1 MSSKIIFDIEADGLF
16 RESKTKVWDEELRKN
31 FMVIL
36 PKLTRVWCIVAK
48 DIESGTVY
56 KFPPSKI
63 KEGVAFLHQAETLI
77 GHNIIGYDIP
87 VLEKL
92 YDFDFKGKIEDTLVM
107 SRLFNPVRENG
118 HSLGTWGY
126 RVGCPKLEQPALF
139 SEYTEEMLTYC
150 VGDVNLNHK
159 VYDALKQEQQGFSQQ
174 SLELEQDV
182 ARIMKEQEDNGF
194 RLEEEYTNLLLNK
207 LTTRKN
213 EVEKEVQDTF
223 KPIMVDDKLVTPK
236 FKKDGTLSKSPALS
250 EEEIIKCKENNYK
263 PFMRQKLQ
271 EFNLGSRKQ
280 IGERVLELG
289 WKPNRFTPT
298 GQPIVDEPTLNK
310 VKHVK
315 EASLIAEFLLLQKR
329 TSQLVSWLKDLQIK
343 RKFKN
348 RVWHYEHGWIIPEGK
363 VKQNY
368 SKESRVHGFVI
379 PNGAVTGRMTHRSP
393 NMAQV
398 PSIHKEYGV
407 ECRSCWTVPEGYKLV
422 GIDASG
428 LELRILAHY
437 MKDEEYTNEIING
450 DIHTTNQKLASLK
463 SRDQAKT
470 FIYAFLYGAGD
481 AKIGKIIKANQS
493 SGKKLK
499 ANFLSNLPSL
509 RTLTERAKEAGAR
522 GYLKG
527 LDGRKIYVRSPH
539 ASLNTLLQ
547 GGGAIVMKQALIFL
561 DQYIK
566 NEGLDAKFVANI
578 HDEWQLEVKDTDADK
593 VGQFGVTALQ
603 KAGEHFNMD
612 CPLTGEYKI
621 GGNWSETH

>member
-1 MSSKIIFDIEADGLF
+1 MSSKIIFDIEADGLL
-16 RESKTKVWDEELRKN
+16 RESKMKVWNEELKKN
-31 FMVIL
+31 VEKIL

-48 DIESGTVY
+48 DIETDTIY

-118 HSLGTWGY
+118 HSLETWGY
-126 RVGCPKLEQPALF
+126 RVGCPKLEQPTLF

-182 ARIMKEQEDNGF
+182 ARIMKEQEENGF
-194 RLEEEYTNLLLNK
+194 RLEEEYTNLLLDK
-207 LTTRKN
+207 LTSRKN
-213 EVEKEVQDTF
+213 EVEKEVQNTF
-223 KPIMVDDKLVTPK
+223 KPIMVDDKLVTPR

-280 IGERVLELG
+280 IGERLLELG

-298 GQPIVDEPTLNK
+298 GQPIVDEPTLSK

-329 TSQLVSWLKDLQIK
+329 TSQLVSWLKDLQIEG
-343 RKFKN
+343 RFKD
-348 RVWHYEHGWIIPEGK
+348 EGK
-363 VKQNY
+363 EKYN
-368 SKESRVHGFVI
+368 KKSRVHGFVI
-379 PNGAVTGRMTHRSP
+379 PNGAVTGRMTHYKP

-407 ECRSCWTVPEGYKLV
+407 ECRSCWTVPKGYKLV

-428 LELRILAHY
+428 LELRMLAHY

-450 DIHTTNQKLASLK
+450 DIHTTNQKLASLE

-493 SGKKLK
+493 AGKKLK
-499 ANFLSNLPSL
+499 ANFLRNLPSL

-522 GYLKG
+522 GYLRG
-527 LDGRKIYVRSPH
+527 LDGRKIYVRSAH
-539 ASLNTLLQ
+539 AALNSLLQ
-547 GGGAIVMKQALIFL
+547 GGGAVVMKQALIFL
-561 DQYIK
+561 DQYIE

-578 HDEWQLEVKDTDADK
+578 HDEWQLEVKDIDADK
-593 VGQFGVTALQ
+593 VGQFGVIALE
-603 KAGEHFNMD
+603 KAGEHFNMF

>member
-1 MSSKIIFDIEADGLF
+1 MKKLTTSCSKIVFDIEANGLL
-16 RESKTKVWDEELRKN
+16 RESKMQVWSDELQKKVEKIIPEL
-31 FMVIL
+31 
-36 PKLTRVWCIVAK
+36 TTVWCIVAK
-48 DIESGTVY
+48 DIDSGQMY
-56 KFPPSKI
+56 KFPPDKI
-63 KEGVAFLHQAETLI
+63 KEALSLLESAETLI
-77 GHNIIGYDIP
+77 GHNIVGYDIP
-87 VLEKL
+87 VLERL

-118 HSLGTWGY
+118 HSLKIWGY
-126 RVGCPKLEQPALF
+126 RVNCPKLEQPEQF
-139 SEYTEEMLTYC
+139 EKYTEEMLTYC
-150 VGDVNLNHK
+150 TGDVNLNHK

-182 ARIMKEQEDNGF
+182 ARIMKEQEENGF
-194 RLEEEYTNLLLNK
+194 LLDEKYATLLLAK
-207 LTTRKN
+207 LTEKKQSAED
-213 EVEKEVQDTF
+213 EVHKTF

-236 FKKDGTLSKSPALS
+236 FKKDGKLSKVGLTDTEYYNCLS
-250 EEEIIKCKENNYK
+250 SGNTK

-271 EFNLGSRKQ
+271 EFNLSSRDQ
-280 IGERVLELG
+280 IRFRLLELG
-289 WKPNRFTPT
+289 WKPNKFTPT
-298 GQPIVDEPTLNK
+298 GKAVVNEETLSKIKNI
-310 VKHVK
+310 K
-315 EASLIAEFLLLQKR
+315 EAALLIRFLLLEKR
-329 TSQLVSWLKDLQIK
+329 TAQVFSWLDHL
-343 RKFKN
+343 
-348 RVWHYEHGWIIPEGK
+348 E
-363 VKQNY
+363 
-368 SKESRVHGFVI
+368 KESRVHGFVI
-379 PNGAVTGRMTHRSP
+379 PNGAVTGRMTHYKP

-428 LELRILAHY
+428 LELRMLAHY

-450 DIHTTNQKLASLK
+450 DIHTTNQKLASLE

-493 SGKKLK
+493 AGKKLK
-499 ANFLSNLPSL
+499 ANFLRNLPSL

-527 LDGRKIYVRSPH
+527 LDGRQIYVRSPH

-561 DQYIK
+561 DQYIE

-578 HDEWQLEVKDTDADK
+578 HDEWQLEVKDTDTDA
-593 VGQFGVTALQ
+593 VGQLGVLALE
-603 KAGEHFNMD
+603 KAGEHYNMN

-621 GGNWSETH
+621 GDNWSETH